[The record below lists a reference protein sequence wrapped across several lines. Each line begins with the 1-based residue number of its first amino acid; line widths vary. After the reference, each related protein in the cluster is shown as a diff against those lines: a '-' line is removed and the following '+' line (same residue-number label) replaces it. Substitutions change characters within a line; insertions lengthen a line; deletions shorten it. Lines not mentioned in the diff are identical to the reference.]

1 MVLSHTTFYQ
11 SNMAL
16 GVLKDIINQ
25 ITCMGNDLGPNALLL
40 RRLLRRRLNKQL
52 KPRLM
57 SRLLLSTI
65 SLNSTSQWKKK
76 DKESA
81 NMELWSSESAL
92 AQIKGI
98 YFLEHKKMN
107 LWWFFFFSL
116 FFLSFFLSCFLVV
129 VELIDWILYTHHKHK
144 FQSSL
149 ISFRFKTQHWS

>member
-116 FFLSFFLSCFLVV
+116 FFLSFFLSFFFVFFW
-129 VELIDWILYTHHKHK
+129 IDRLNTLH
-144 FQSSL
+144 
-149 ISFRFKTQHWS
+149 TP